1 MEAGKLRIYIGAAAG
16 VGCTYAMLDEGS
28 RRQARGTKVVVGWVD
43 THQRPNTEAL
53 LTSLT
58 GIHNNQQDFDTAE
71 LINRQPDVILIDDIG
86 CKIGTDVPE
95 RFRWQEVE
103 KLLAAGIDVIATASV
118 QHIASLADIVNDIT
132 GECPQ
137 GFLPDRVLKLA
148 EQIEIV
154 DATPE
159 AIRRRIAHGNVF
171 GPDALRPRDADLFNS
186 DSFARL
192 RLLLIEWMTQ
202 HLGASERKN
211 SELGERIVIAI
222 RNPEEFK
229 PLLHRVT
236 RLASHTGATLLCVHV
251 MSPHASEDRQKFH
264 ELNEQ
269 VKAIGGTFQ
278 QIVGT
283 NIAETLASFATVEN
297 ATQIVI
303 GSSKRKWLRR
313 PFTRPLVDQL
323 SHLAPFVDVH
333 IVKTE
338 NSNLPNM
345 QGTNISLLSRRRKI
359 AGFIFGFA
367 FLSTLTTSLS
377 INQSGLS
384 VSTALTLSL
393 LGVITTTAIGG
404 LWPGISAAVIAPLL
418 VNWFLIAPFHTLR
431 INNFENIV
439 ELAVFVSV
447 ATIVSAFVSV
457 NSRRTAEA
465 KRAWREASALSAL
478 AESTAVEPLEGILD
492 LLRETL
498 NFDAVGLFPIGEQ
511 TTIFVSPNDLDNS
524 LIISDTDVKVPI
536 NNEVVLVA
544 RGPVLSSDD
553 HRILHAFT
561 GQLSKAL
568 EQRRLRDLATEA
580 DTLAK
585 ADELRTAILRA
596 VSHDLRSPLAG
607 IKASVSSLRQTDIE
621 WPAETQREFLASI
634 ESETDRLTSI
644 VTNLLDLS
652 RIEAGVL
659 QPSLRDVSVEEIVPY
674 VVQGFGNRSHLI
686 GIENTGSLEDV
697 YVDPALLERVLANL
711 IDNALTWSGHEQPIV
726 VRSHQ
731 SGNYVQVHIIDHGP
745 GIPKDQKQKVRQAFH
760 RLGDKRQYGGL
771 GLGLAI
777 ADRLIVSMNGN
788 LELRDTPG
796 GGLTAV
802 ILLPVSRRFHP

>member
-28 RRQARGTKVVVGWVD
+28 RRKARGTKVVVGWVD

-58 GIHNNQQDFDTAE
+58 GNHIGQQNFDTDQ
-71 LINRQPDVILIDDIG
+71 LINQQPDVILIDDIG
-86 CKIGTDVPE
+86 SRIGTDLPE
-95 RFRWQEVE
+95 RYRWQEVE
-103 KLLAAGIDVIATASV
+103 KLLSAGIDVIATASV
-118 QHIASLADIVNDIT
+118 QHIASLADLVKKIT
-132 GECPQ
+132 GESPQ
-137 GFLPDRVLKLA
+137 GFLPDQVLQCA

-171 GPDALRPRDADLFNS
+171 GPDALQPKDADLFNS

-192 RLLLIEWMTQ
+192 RLLLIEWMTH
-202 HLGASERKN
+202 HLVATERKK

-229 PLLHRVT
+229 PILHRIT
-236 RLASHTGATLLCVHV
+236 RLASHTGATLLCVNV
-251 MSPHASEDRQKFH
+251 ISPHDSEDRQKFH

-283 NIAETLASFATVEN
+283 NIAETLASFASVEN

-303 GSSKRKWLRR
+303 GSSERKWLGRSFAR
-313 PFTRPLVDQL
+313 SLIDQL
-323 SHLAPFVDVH
+323 STLAPFVDIH
-333 IVKTE
+333 IVKTK
-338 NSNLPNM
+338 SSTRPYM

-359 AGFIFGFA
+359 SGFLFGIL

-377 INQSGLS
+377 LHPSGLS

-404 LWPGISAAVIAPLL
+404 LWPGISAAIVAPLL

-431 INNFENIV
+431 INNFENII
-439 ELAVFVSV
+439 ELAVFISV

-457 NSRRTAEA
+457 TSRRTAEA
-465 KRAWREASALSAL
+465 NRAWREASALSAL
-478 AESTAVEPLEGILD
+478 AESTAVDPLESILD

-498 NFDAVGLFPIGEQ
+498 KFQAVGLFPTDEQ
-511 TTIFVSPNDLDNS
+511 TAVIVSPHDLQNP
-524 LIISDTDVKVPI
+524 LTISDTDVKVPI
-536 NNEVVLVA
+536 NSEVFLVA
-544 RGPVLSSDD
+544 RGPVLNSDD

-568 EQRRLRDLATEA
+568 EQRRLRELATEA

-621 WPAETQREFLASI
+621 WPIETQREFLASI

-652 RIEAGVL
+652 RIDAGVL
-659 QPSLRDVSVEEIVPY
+659 QPSSREASIEEIIPS
-674 VVQGFGNRSHLI
+674 VVQGFGNRSLLI
-686 GIENTGSLEDV
+686 GIESTGSLEDV

-711 IDNALTWSGHEQPIV
+711 IDNALTWSGQDQPIV

-760 RLGDKRQYGGL
+760 RLGDKRQHGGL

-777 ADRLIVSMNGN
+777 ADRLIVSMSGN